1 MIENAD
7 PSNPDALRSS
17 GQPEILIGTTGAVDI
32 RIAHCGAPQYLPAP
46 SLAATGHTDI
56 NWGFLNPFELP
67 ALIEGCAGAFI
78 THRRLPVR
86 LLKKLL
92 HSVFRG
98 LLTNDHKIPWL
109 HEPNRSGVMR
119 RSQNPRKHSISNRRR
134 QEIPTDIPPL
144 EYDTVD
150 GRPFM
155 IGKLSI
161 TGHHTV
167 GLQTHTT
174 LLKQRLTLMIGM
186 YLTQPLSNSP
196 V

>member
-1 MIENAD
+1 MVENTD
-7 PSNPDALRSS
+7 PSNPYALRSS
-17 GQPEILIGTTGAVDI
+17 GQPEILNGTTGAVDI
-32 RIAHCGAPQYLPAP
+32 RIAHSGAPQYMPAS
-46 SLAATGHTDI
+46 SLAATGYTDI
-56 NWGFLNPFELP
+56 NRCFLNPFELQ

-78 THRRLPVR
+78 THRRLAVR
-86 LLKKLL
+86 LSKKLL
-92 HSVFRG
+92 HGELCRR
-98 LLTNDHKIPWL
+98 LTNNHKIPWL

-119 RSQNPRKHSISNRRR
+119 RSQNPRKHIISDRRR
-134 QEIPTDIPPL
+134 QEIPTDIPPF

-174 LLKQRLTLMIGM
+174 LLK
-186 YLTQPLSNSP
+186 
-196 V
+196 